1 MRTALD
7 PGHAFKVPDV
17 GLSQGQLTSIG
28 FMQHVRIGKILN
40 YAYSDFLAQHI
51 ATPRDIYIR
60 STNYVRTIRVCCTCY
75 LRSCLCFNFHAYIH
89 TVCGGV
95 SVHDASEAG
104 LLEFRGEGILVPL
117 ISNQS
122 QRLFTCECTG
132 PHPLFPRR
140 ASRGHARGRNALFFS
155 YCERS

>member
-1 MRTALD
+1 MFPFRNISDFYFDCRLSSFELKLLDPSQAPSVSSYIPITTQTWSFNMTIVDGNIDQDGESLRTALD

-51 ATPRDIYIR
+51 AIPRDIYIR

-75 LRSCLCFNFHAYIH
+75 LRS
-89 TVCGGV
+89 
-95 SVHDASEAG
+95 
-104 LLEFRGEGILVPL
+104 
-117 ISNQS
+117 
-122 QRLFTCECTG
+122 
-132 PHPLFPRR
+132 
-140 ASRGHARGRNALFFS
+140 
-155 YCERS
+155 